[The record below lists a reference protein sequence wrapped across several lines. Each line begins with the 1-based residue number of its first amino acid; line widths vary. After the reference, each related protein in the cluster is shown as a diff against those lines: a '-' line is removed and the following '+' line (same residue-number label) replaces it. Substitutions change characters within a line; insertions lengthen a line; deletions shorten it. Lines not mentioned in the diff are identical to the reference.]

1 MVAYA
6 VDKSSLCLL
15 RRHMEHL
22 VEVRNTPDFQSH
34 QFSSEKFA
42 HFKVVKFSDDFPD
55 LLSISE
61 IFYPEG

>member
-1 MVAYA
+1 
-6 VDKSSLCLL
+6 
-15 RRHMEHL
+15 MEHL